1 MAASG
6 DIGID
11 LGTSNVVIYMKG
23 RGVVFREPSVIA
35 IERESEQIIAFGM
48 EAYRMIGRT
57 PTNINI
63 VRPLAQ
69 GEIADFDLQA
79 RCCGITFPT

>member
-1 MAASG
+1 MAQSG

-35 IERESEQIIAFGM
+35 VERESVAE
-48 EAYRMIGRT
+48 RW
-57 PTNINI
+57 
-63 VRPLAQ
+63 
-69 GEIADFDLQA
+69 
-79 RCCGITFPT
+79 